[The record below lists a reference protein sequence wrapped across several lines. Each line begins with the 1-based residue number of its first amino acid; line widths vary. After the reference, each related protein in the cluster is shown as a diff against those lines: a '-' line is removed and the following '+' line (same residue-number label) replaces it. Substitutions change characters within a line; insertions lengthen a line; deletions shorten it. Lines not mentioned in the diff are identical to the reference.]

1 MPKVSICIPA
11 YENAEGIQKLLR
23 SIEEQTY
30 TDFEV
35 IVSDD
40 SRTGAVEQAVR
51 AEAACRMAKSQMEH
65 RMEQHLML
73 LLPPAMIWLMQNRT
87 MASRETPA
95 ILPACH

>member
-35 IVSDD
+35 FPIALMWSCPSDIVP
-40 SRTGAVEQAVR
+40 
-51 AEAACRMAKSQMEH
+51 
-65 RMEQHLML
+65 L
-73 LLPPAMIWLMQNRT
+73 LDL
-87 MASRETPA
+87 
-95 ILPACH
+95 